1 MKMRTAME
9 MEAEGT
15 TDSNHYFKR
24 WEESN
29 REFNRIEDLKAEH
42 EDLVAQVRLM
52 CGYLVNNGT
61 GDTKSDAE
69 AALVDIEEAEK
80 EVDTKVRDFKK
91 KNKKYLVG
99 KRRKGTTQEVD
110 SQVKNTGQ
118 GVNSNWYLQMASK
131 MEPEGTLKNNSG
143 LTEMR
148 EWQKQWKQWTAYLK
162 SHGFPMTVKLYAQML
177 LGRCDSTM
185 KLPLEAMEDLYHL
198 GEKRIW
204 ERIEDIYTQSPC

>member
-80 EVDTKVRDFKK
+80 EVDTKVR
-91 KNKKYLVG
+91 
-99 KRRKGTTQEVD
+99 E
-110 SQVKNTGQ
+110 
-118 GVNSNWYLQMASK
+118 
-131 MEPEGTLKNNSG
+131 
-143 LTEMR
+143 R
-148 EWQKQWKQWTAYLK
+148 E
-162 SHGFPMTVKLYAQML
+162 
-177 LGRCDSTM
+177 R
-185 KLPLEAMEDLYHL
+185 
-198 GEKRIW
+198 
-204 ERIEDIYTQSPC
+204 ERETDRQTDR

>member
-1 MKMRTAME
+1 MSPTANPTVSPTVFDGKTMPRTVGASSFTMTVLKAQGLKKRITKITGNIEEYIEDIKE
-9 MEAEGT
+9 MEADGT

-42 EDLVAQVRLM
+42 EDLVTQVRLM
-52 CGYLVNNGT
+52 CGYLVNTGT

-80 EVDTKVRDFKK
+80 EVDTKVRNFKK

-99 KRRKGTTQEVD
+99 KRRKGTTQDGD

-118 GVNSNWYLQMASK
+118 GVNSNWYLQMAAK

-148 EWQKQWKQWTAYLK
+148 AWQKQWK
-162 SHGFPMTVKLYAQML
+162 
-177 LGRCDSTM
+177 
-185 KLPLEAMEDLYHL
+185 
-198 GEKRIW
+198 
-204 ERIEDIYTQSPC
+204 